1 MHINSAKTYARAFT
15 ANTQLHEAAGNYENK
30 LATKIAK
37 GIVGALTLGIGYG
50 IIRLIENYC
59 NVRDKINDYCANAE
73 NIHNGIAVAIVTGN
87 NVAEIKLQD
96 NRILT
101 LEQINHEH
109 VSESSVRIS
118 DGEHTEEIPGTF
130 SDICMKLGQ
139 EFNNA
144 PGLYNISSQYQPLD
158 FFLQMR
164 ACTIA
169 PVINFSPV
177 TGQYENLYENN
188 ILNIHN
194 ALSKAISME
203 MTGAK
208 VTLIGGSE
216 IEFSISQESGDEQKK
231 SQITNGL
238 QVMEVEGTFTD
249 LCREY
254 ELLLYT
260 KDQNI
265 DFTTLDERLAEVKAN
280 KNSAGAI
287 PDLEDFTLTAS
298 CMADAETARLAEATQ
313 RFNAAYGDSAPPSR
327 PPLRFK

>member
-216 IEFSISQESGDEQKK
+216 IEFSISQESGDEQK
-231 SQITNGL
+231 NH
-238 QVMEVEGTFTD
+238 
-249 LCREY
+249 R
-254 ELLLYT
+254 
-260 KDQNI
+260 
-265 DFTTLDERLAEVKAN
+265 
-280 KNSAGAI
+280 
-287 PDLEDFTLTAS
+287 
-298 CMADAETARLAEATQ
+298 
-313 RFNAAYGDSAPPSR
+313 
-327 PPLRFK
+327 

>member
-1 MHINSAKTYARAFT
+1 
-15 ANTQLHEAAGNYENK
+15 
-30 LATKIAK
+30 
-37 GIVGALTLGIGYG
+37 
-50 IIRLIENYC
+50 
-59 NVRDKINDYCANAE
+59 
-73 NIHNGIAVAIVTGN
+73 
-87 NVAEIKLQD
+87 
-96 NRILT
+96 
-101 LEQINHEH
+101 
-109 VSESSVRIS
+109 
-118 DGEHTEEIPGTF
+118 
-130 SDICMKLGQ
+130 
-139 EFNNA
+139 
-144 PGLYNISSQYQPLD
+144 
-158 FFLQMR
+158 
-164 ACTIA
+164 
-169 PVINFSPV
+169 
-177 TGQYENLYENN
+177 
-188 ILNIHN
+188 
-194 ALSKAISME
+194 AISME

-287 PDLEDFTLTAS
+287 PDLEDFTLTAR
-298 CMADAETARLAEATQ
+298 CMADAETAHLAEATQ

>member
-73 NIHNGIAVAIVTGN
+73 NIHN
-87 NVAEIKLQD
+87 
-96 NRILT
+96 
-101 LEQINHEH
+101 
-109 VSESSVRIS
+109 
-118 DGEHTEEIPGTF
+118 EHTEEIPGTF

-287 PDLEDFTLTAS
+287 PDLEDFTLTAR
-298 CMADAETARLAEATQ
+298 CMADAETAHLAEATQ